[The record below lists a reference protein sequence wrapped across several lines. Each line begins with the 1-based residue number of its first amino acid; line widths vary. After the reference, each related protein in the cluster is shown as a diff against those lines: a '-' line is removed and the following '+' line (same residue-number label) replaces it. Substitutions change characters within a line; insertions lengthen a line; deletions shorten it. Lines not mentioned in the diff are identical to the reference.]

1 MDLRRRYP
9 REVMLQVN
17 IRHYSPESVF
27 YKNFF
32 LADEIDE
39 IIFLNT
45 FRIIERKVQNGV
57 RINLNEVIW
66 YYCGYIIS
74 RLSSGQENSELQN
87 NLSNLIRK
95 EMVMIGVSEFVKK
108 LEINIQLGYSKS
120 YNFTLQTPLS

>member
-1 MDLRRRYP
+1 
-9 REVMLQVN
+9 MLQVN
-17 IRHYSPESVF
+17 IRHHALESVF

-45 FRIIERKVQNGV
+45 FRIIERKVQIGV

-74 RLSSGQENSELQN
+74 RLSSGQENLEIQN

-95 EMVMIGVSEFVKK
+95 EMVMIGVPEFMKK
-108 LEINIQLGYSKS
+108 LEIHIQVGDSKS
-120 YNFTLQTPLS
+120 YNFTLQTPFS